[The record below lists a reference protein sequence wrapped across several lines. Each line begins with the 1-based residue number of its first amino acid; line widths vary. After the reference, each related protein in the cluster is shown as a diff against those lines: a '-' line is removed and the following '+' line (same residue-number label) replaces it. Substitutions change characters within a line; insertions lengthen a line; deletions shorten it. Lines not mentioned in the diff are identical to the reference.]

1 MARSSSPVCRFW
13 CTKRKKI
20 IIKKKGSAL
29 LLWTAGQSEHNF
41 KHSQPDST
49 PSPKN
54 TCVFKK
60 KDRGGNLRL
69 AATLPP
75 AEPGT
80 VEQICG
86 EGRTNGRMVGEE
98 RASGGV
104 GGLGRGGE
112 TEPDWCDGRA
122 P

>member
-1 MARSSSPVCRFW
+1 MSLLVHEA
-13 CTKRKKI
+13 KKI
-20 IIKKKGSAL
+20 IIKKKVLRSFSGRLGSRN
-29 LLWTAGQSEHNF
+29 TTSNI
-41 KHSQPDST
+41 HSQIAP
-49 PSPKN
+49 PPQKYM
-54 TCVFKK
+54 CLKK

-86 EGRTNGRMVGEE
+86 EGRTNGRIVGEE
-98 RASGGV
+98 RAGGGV

>member
-1 MARSSSPVCRFW
+1 MC
-13 CTKRKKI
+13 
-20 IIKKKGSAL
+20 L
-29 LLWTAGQSEHNF
+29 
-41 KHSQPDST
+41 
-49 PSPKN
+49 
-54 TCVFKK
+54 KK

-86 EGRTNGRMVGEE
+86 EGRTNGRIVGEE
-98 RASGGV
+98 RAGGGV

-112 TEPDWCDGRA
+112 ERRSRTGAMAELRNWESWVGVKRREERGDVQWRCL
-122 P
+122 